1 MKKILSLLLIALLIV
16 NLAACGSKK
25 GTPVQEES
33 AKEETADKTTK
44 EEEKDAEEEDE
55 DLSLSIPQRITKSCV
70 EAMFVPDMREVY
82 ALIHPKLM
90 EYSKAQLNLT
100 EEQYGIMID
109 TYNASMLSSI
119 DDLNKLSEN
128 WKIKV
133 EFLSQVPL
141 AETQLATLKRVYS
154 LADLTLSGGTL
165 LNVRIHAV
173 VDGETIPLQD
183 STFCCVQVLG
193 RWYLDTVLTELI
205 PKEETADTEETLPTA

>member
-16 NLAACGSKK
+16 NLAACGS
-25 GTPVQEES
+25 GENPPVQEET
-33 AKEETADKTTK
+33 AKEETADKTTEEE
-44 EEEKDAEEEDE
+44 EEEKE

-70 EAMFVPDMREVY
+70 EAMFIPDMREVY
-82 ALIHPKLM
+82 SLIHPKLM

-100 EEQYGIMID
+100 EEQYSAMID
-109 TYNASMLSSI
+109 SYNASMLSSI
-119 DDLNKLSEN
+119 EDLNKISEN

-133 EFLSQVPL
+133 EFLSQAPL
-141 AETQLATLKRVYS
+141 VDTQLATLKRVYS

-165 LNVRIHAV
+165 LNVRIHAI

-193 RWYLDTVLTELI
+193 RWYLDTVLTELL
-205 PKEETADTEETLPTA
+205 PKEETASAEETLPTA